1 MCFRAHNALV
11 LHPQST
17 VSMFAGS
24 PVQMSAYKK
33 NKSKLLVDMNCSIS
47 DLRVWYHTSA
57 VNRSYNSCRDVE
69 REGSPV

>member
-1 MCFRAHNALV
+1 
-11 LHPQST
+11 
-17 VSMFAGS
+17 MFAGS